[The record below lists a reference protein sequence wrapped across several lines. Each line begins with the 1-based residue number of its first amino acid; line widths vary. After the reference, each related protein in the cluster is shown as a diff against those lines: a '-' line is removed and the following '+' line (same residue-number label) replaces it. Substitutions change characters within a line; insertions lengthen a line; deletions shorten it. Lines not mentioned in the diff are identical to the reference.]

1 LLTRNHRQ
9 EALSRAYV
17 QAIAARC
24 GMSVSLPNPDYGI
37 DLTLNDIE
45 DFGGWHAE
53 SGSKLDIQAKS
64 TARAGGTADV
74 IRYDLDLRSYDVLC
88 LPTTGNPRILVV
100 LFLPLDESQWCSQ
113 SAEELILRH
122 CAYWLSLRG
131 RPPSTNRKSIRISLP
146 RANVFSVE
154 ALRTIMN
161 RIKAGEEL

>member
-1 LLTRNHRQ
+1 MLTRNHRQ

-17 QAIAARC
+17 QVIAARC

-53 SGSKLDIQAKS
+53 SGCKLDIQAKS
-64 TARAGGTADV
+64 TARAGKAADV
-74 IRYDLDLRSYDVLC
+74 IAYDLDIRSYDVLR
-88 LPTTGNPRILVV
+88 LPTARHPRILVV
-100 LFLPLDESQWCSQ
+100 LLLPIDESRWCSQ
-113 SAEELILRH
+113 SEEELTLRH

-131 RPPSTNRKSIRISLP
+131 RPPSTNRKSVRLSLP

-154 ALRTIMN
+154 ALRTIVS
-161 RIKAGEEL
+161 RIKAGDEL